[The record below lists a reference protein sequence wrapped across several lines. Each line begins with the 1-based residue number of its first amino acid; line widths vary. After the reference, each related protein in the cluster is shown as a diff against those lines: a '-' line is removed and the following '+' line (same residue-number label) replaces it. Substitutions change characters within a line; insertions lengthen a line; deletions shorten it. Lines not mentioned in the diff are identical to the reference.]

1 MPENAAERPAA
12 PPPEADKDWSLPP
25 WAPFLIA
32 AVLIAV
38 GVYIFMHVT
47 EAPPVAQAAIT
58 KVFAVEQP
66 GQARVVVGIEV
77 HIKNLSQLP
86 LLTRTIDTK
95 LVTASG
101 QFLDQPAAAAEQT
114 NYFRALPALK
124 QSDAPP
130 LGFETKIP
138 VGGEVDGLLIVGY
151 PVDKAAFDA
160 RQSLEVNIGL
170 YGQKPLLLKK

>member
-1 MPENAAERPAA
+1 MPAGASKPSQVTASNPGTPDSATVGKSACSGER
-12 PPPEADKDWSLPP
+12 
-25 WAPFLIA
+25 
-32 AVLIAV
+32 
-38 GVYIFMHVT
+38 
-47 EAPPVAQAAIT
+47 
-58 KVFAVEQP
+58 
-66 GQARVVVGIEV
+66 
-77 HIKNLSQLP
+77 
-86 LLTRTIDTK
+86 TK

-101 QFLDQPAAAAEQT
+101 QFLDQPAAAADHA

-130 LGFETKIP
+130 LGFETKVP